1 METAHDE
8 KIVIVALLASGLVAC
23 AQPQAPKEDSR
34 LKEAYSA
41 CINTAEGSPEKI
53 EACQSVLNVL
63 KKEKAHE
70 QFATQENVRVMD
82 YQACI
87 QARKTGNDQEV
98 AKRCDQIWNEIRNNN
113 KSAVLTPGSTAL
125 TGLFLCQIT
134 KKSQPFGWL
143 RV

>member
-1 METAHDE
+1 MLK
-8 KIVIVALLASGLVAC
+8 KIVMVAVLASGLVAC
-23 AQPQAPKEDSR
+23 AQPQPPKEDYR

-41 CINTAEGSPEKI
+41 CINTAQGSPEKI

-63 KKEKAHE
+63 RKEKAHE

-98 AKRCDQIWNEIRNNN
+98 AKSCDKIWQEIRNNN
-113 KSAVLTPGSTAL
+113 AN
-125 TGLFLCQIT
+125 
-134 KKSQPFGWL
+134 
-143 RV
+143 

>member
-1 METAHDE
+1 MMK
-8 KIVIVALLASGLVAC
+8 KIVIVAFLASGLVAC
-23 AQPQAPKEDSR
+23 AQTQAPKEDTR

-98 AKRCDQIWNEIRNNN
+98 AKRCDQIWKEIRSNNSN
-113 KSAVLTPGSTAL
+113 
-125 TGLFLCQIT
+125 
-134 KKSQPFGWL
+134 
-143 RV
+143 

>member
-1 METAHDE
+1 MMKKT
-8 KIVIVALLASGLVAC
+8 VIVALLASGLVAC
-23 AQPQAPKEDSR
+23 AQNQAPKEDSR

-53 EACQSVLNVL
+53 QACQSVLNVLNVL

-98 AKRCDQIWNEIRNNN
+98 AKRCDQIWKEIRSNNSN
-113 KSAVLTPGSTAL
+113 
-125 TGLFLCQIT
+125 
-134 KKSQPFGWL
+134 
-143 RV
+143 

>member
-1 METAHDE
+1 MMK

-23 AQPQAPKEDSR
+23 AQTQAPKEDSR

-70 QFATQENVRVMD
+70 QFATQENSPASRT
-82 YQACI
+82 
-87 QARKTGNDQEV
+87 AR
-98 AKRCDQIWNEIRNNN
+98 ALSLS
-113 KSAVLTPGSTAL
+113 SARSARSGRLQFSPANL
-125 TGLFLCQIT
+125 PQY
-134 KKSQPFGWL
+134 
-143 RV
+143 

>member
-1 METAHDE
+1 MLK
-8 KIVIVALLASGLVAC
+8 KILFVAALAAGLTAC
-23 AQPQAPKEDSR
+23 AEPQTQKEDSR

-63 KKEKAHE
+63 KQEKAHA
-70 QFATQENVRVMD
+70 QFATQETIRVAD

-98 AKRCDQIWNEIRNNN
+98 TKRCDQIWKEIRSNNS
-113 KSAVLTPGSTAL
+113 K
-125 TGLFLCQIT
+125 
-134 KKSQPFGWL
+134 
-143 RV
+143 

>member
-8 KIVIVALLASGLVAC
+8 KNGNRRVAGLGAGGLR
-23 AQPQAPKEDSR
+23 PGPGTERRFSP
-34 LKEAYSA
+34 
-41 CINTAEGSPEKI
+41 EGGLQEKI

-70 QFATQENVRVMD
+70 RFATQENVRVMD

-98 AKRCDQIWNEIRNNN
+98 AKRCDQIWKEIRSNNGN
-113 KSAVLTPGSTAL
+113 
-125 TGLFLCQIT
+125 
-134 KKSQPFGWL
+134 
-143 RV
+143 

>member
-1 METAHDE
+1 MMK

-63 KKEKAHE
+63 KKEAHE

-98 AKRCDQIWNEIRNNN
+98 AKRCDQIWKEIRSNNTII
-113 KSAVLTPGSTAL
+113 SCLDA
-125 TGLFLCQIT
+125 
-134 KKSQPFGWL
+134 
-143 RV
+143 R

>member
-1 METAHDE
+1 MMK
-8 KIVIVALLASGLVAC
+8 KIVLIAMMATALTAC
-23 AQPQAPKEDSR
+23 VQQPAPKEDSR

-63 KKEKAHE
+63 KKDKTHE

-98 AKRCDQIWNEIRNNN
+98 ATRCDKIWQEIRSNN
-113 KSAVLTPGSTAL
+113 SH
-125 TGLFLCQIT
+125 
-134 KKSQPFGWL
+134 
-143 RV
+143 

>member
-1 METAHDE
+1 M
-8 KIVIVALLASGLVAC
+8 KRKVVMVAMLATGLVAC
-23 AQPQAPKEDSR
+23 AQPQAPKVDSR

-41 CINTAEGSPEKI
+41 CINTAQGSPEKV

-87 QARKTGNDQEV
+87 QARQTGNDQEV
-98 AKRCDQIWNEIRNNN
+98 EKRCDKIWQEIRNNN
-113 KSAVLTPGSTAL
+113 N
-125 TGLFLCQIT
+125 Q
-134 KKSQPFGWL
+134 
-143 RV
+143 

>member
-1 METAHDE
+1 MFK
-8 KIVIVALLASGLVAC
+8 KIVMVAVIAAGLSAC
-23 AQPQAPKEDSR
+23 AQPQAPKEDSH

-63 KKEKAHE
+63 KKDKAHE
-70 QFATQENVRVMD
+70 QFATQENIRVMD

-98 AKRCDQIWNEIRNNN
+98 AKNCDKIWQEIRNNN
-113 KSAVLTPGSTAL
+113 AN
-125 TGLFLCQIT
+125 
-134 KKSQPFGWL
+134 
-143 RV
+143 